1 MGTTGLSASLSS
13 AFSSNMHP
21 LLGAVLAG
29 IGFWPK
35 ATRTQPQ
42 VPVKS
47 KSMAASTPTLTP
59 TLTLTATATDTA
71 PNINPPGMLDQS
83 VAPAVQT
90 PVTSSTAKIQHTA
103 PMTQLTRQP
112 LRVVRLI
119 EVGTPAANASQMAGR
134 MVISGRMSDV
144 CAELDR
150 MAA

>member
-1 MGTTGLSASLSS
+1 MGTIGLSASLNSV
-13 AFSSNMHP
+13 FSSNMHP
-21 LLGAVLAG
+21 LLGAVLTG

-42 VPVKS
+42 APAKS
-47 KSMAASTPTLTP
+47 KSMAASMP
-59 TLTLTATATDTA
+59 TLTLTATATDTT

-83 VAPAVQT
+83 VAPVVQT
-90 PVTSSTAKIQHTA
+90 PVMSSTAKIQHTA

-119 EVGTPAANASQMAGR
+119 EAGTPAANTSQMAGR